1 MDREEAAKELMAML
15 EEAQEGPY
23 YSEEEVRAHLLEILA
38 PRNQV
43 YMTGDTHGQ
52 FERVIEFCARR
63 EVEPENTFVI
73 LGDAGL
79 NYYNDRRDRKKKDQL
94 AQVPIT
100 FFCLH
105 GNHEMRPTEELG
117 YEVAE
122 YHGGKVWM
130 QPAYP
135 NILFAIDGEVYDF
148 NGNSCIVI
156 GGAYSVDKYYR
167 LARGWS
173 WFPDEQ
179 PSEEI
184 KAKERII
191 EALNLILQA
200 LHHGPDV
207 LCVCKG
213 IVPAIEHILASGSL
227 RQFEQLVSGQVFVDF
242 VNLLLFISCDLVAGD
257 IVFHLVRA
265 VKQPFKIIEIPGN
278 IEALQSKTILSA
290 VKSACKQKLLR
301 ALSQVIK
308 ANCPCSVHP
317 ILQQSNKTA

>member
-105 GNHEMRPTEELG
+105 GNHEMRPSEALG
-117 YEVAE
+117 YELAE

-156 GGAYSVDKYYR
+156 GAPTAWINTIVWPVVGAGSQMNSLPKKSKPR
-167 LARGWS
+167 WS
-173 WFPDEQ
+173 ASS
-179 PSEEI
+179 PS
-184 KAKERII
+184 ATGR
-191 EALNLILQA
+191 LILCC
-200 LHHGPDV
+200 L
-207 LCVCKG
+207 
-213 IVPAIEHILASGSL
+213 IPA
-227 RQFEQLVSGQVFVDF
+227 R
-242 VNLLLFISCDLVAGD
+242 
-257 IVFHLVRA
+257 
-265 VKQPFKIIEIPGN
+265 
-278 IEALQSKTILSA
+278 
-290 VKSACKQKLLR
+290 
-301 ALSQVIK
+301 
-308 ANCPCSVHP
+308 
-317 ILQQSNKTA
+317 

>member
-52 FERVIEFCARR
+52 FERVIAFCARR

-105 GNHEMRPTEELG
+105 GNHEMRPSEALG
-117 YEVAE
+117 YELAE

-184 KAKERII
+184 KAKVERVLAERNWKIDIVLSHTGPLKYEPTEVFLPMIDQSTVDKSTEVWLEQI
-191 EALNLILQA
+191 EAKLDYERWYFAHYHTEKEVDKIRILHNDYTMIPREASVAAEKDMLRRMHRQA
-200 LHHGPDV
+200 E
-207 LCVCKG
+207 
-213 IVPAIEHILASGSL
+213 IV
-227 RQFEQLVSGQVFVDF
+227 
-242 VNLLLFISCDLVAGD
+242 
-257 IVFHLVRA
+257 
-265 VKQPFKIIEIPGN
+265 
-278 IEALQSKTILSA
+278 EALGLLDDA
-290 VKSACKQKLLR
+290 PNQKNGDDI
-301 ALSQVIK
+301 S
-308 ANCPCSVHP
+308 
-317 ILQQSNKTA
+317 

>member
-43 YMTGDTHGQ
+43 YITGDTHGQ

-105 GNHEMRPTEELG
+105 GNHEMRPSEELG

-167 LARGWS
+167 LARG
-173 WFPDEQ
+173 
-179 PSEEI
+179 
-184 KAKERII
+184 
-191 EALNLILQA
+191 
-200 LHHGPDV
+200 
-207 LCVCKG
+207 
-213 IVPAIEHILASGSL
+213 
-227 RQFEQLVSGQVFVDF
+227 
-242 VNLLLFISCDLVAGD
+242 
-257 IVFHLVRA
+257 
-265 VKQPFKIIEIPGN
+265 
-278 IEALQSKTILSA
+278 
-290 VKSACKQKLLR
+290 
-301 ALSQVIK
+301 
-308 ANCPCSVHP
+308 
-317 ILQQSNKTA
+317 

>member
-105 GNHEMRPTEELG
+105 GNHEMRPSEELG

-135 NILFAIDGEVYDF
+135 NILFAIDGESMTSMAIPALSSAAPTAWINTIVWPVV
-148 NGNSCIVI
+148 GAGSQMNSLPKK
-156 GGAYSVDKYYR
+156 SKPR
-167 LARGWS
+167 WS
-173 WFPDEQ
+173 ASS
-179 PSEEI
+179 PS
-184 KAKERII
+184 ATGR
-191 EALNLILQA
+191 LILCC
-200 LHHGPDV
+200 L
-207 LCVCKG
+207 
-213 IVPAIEHILASGSL
+213 IPA
-227 RQFEQLVSGQVFVDF
+227 R
-242 VNLLLFISCDLVAGD
+242 
-257 IVFHLVRA
+257 
-265 VKQPFKIIEIPGN
+265 
-278 IEALQSKTILSA
+278 
-290 VKSACKQKLLR
+290 
-301 ALSQVIK
+301 
-308 ANCPCSVHP
+308 
-317 ILQQSNKTA
+317 

>member
-105 GNHEMRPTEELG
+105 GNHEMRPSEELG
-117 YEVAE
+117 YCRRFSA
-122 YHGGKVWM
+122 
-130 QPAYP
+130 
-135 NILFAIDGEVYDF
+135 
-148 NGNSCIVI
+148 
-156 GGAYSVDKYYR
+156 
-167 LARGWS
+167 
-173 WFPDEQ
+173 
-179 PSEEI
+179 
-184 KAKERII
+184 
-191 EALNLILQA
+191 ILQSFSTA
-200 LHHGPDV
+200 T
-207 LCVCKG
+207 
-213 IVPAIEHILASGSL
+213 SY
-227 RQFEQLVSGQVFVDF
+227 
-242 VNLLLFISCDLVAGD
+242 
-257 IVFHLVRA
+257 
-265 VKQPFKIIEIPGN
+265 
-278 IEALQSKTILSA
+278 
-290 VKSACKQKLLR
+290 
-301 ALSQVIK
+301 SQDEFP
-308 ANCPCSVHP
+308 PCSETGMHFP
-317 ILQQSNKTA
+317 

>member
-105 GNHEMRPTEELG
+105 GNHEMRPSEELG

-184 KAKERII
+184 KAKVER
-191 EALNLILQA
+191 
-200 LHHGPDV
+200 V
-207 LCVCKG
+207 LAERNWK
-213 IVPAIEHILASGSL
+213 I
-227 RQFEQLVSGQVFVDF
+227 
-242 VNLLLFISCDLVAGD
+242 D
-257 IVFHLVRA
+257 IVLSHTGPLKYEPTEVFLPMIDQSTVDKSIGWWLYEA
-265 VKQPFKIIEIPGN
+265 PDAGYTVSWEEAGKEVSVDLTEAGALYVKKSGCEFLIYKQNDDNLNRNQRKIEY
-278 IEALQSKTILSA
+278 
-290 VKSACKQKLLR
+290 
-301 ALSQVIK
+301 
-308 ANCPCSVHP
+308 
-317 ILQQSNKTA
+317 NKTNTQK